1 MKYPRLVAVATAM
14 LASAC
19 GGGDSIVQVV
29 VVDETRTLAEGAQ
42 ISYPLAIG
50 TYRAEITSS
59 RNGVAVV
66 WVGGTGCQ
74 SATETKSYTGTCA
87 VDAVGALGLLN
98 PALLGA
104 PGDEVVSVRV
114 TRL

>member
-1 MKYPRLVAVATAM
+1 MKIMKAVAAVAVV

-19 GGGDSIVQVV
+19 GGGNSIVQVV
-29 VVDETRTLAEGAQ
+29 VVDETRTLTEGGQ

-74 SATETKSYTGTCA
+74 GVTETKAYNATCV
-87 VDAVGALGLLN
+87 VDAVGALGLVN
-98 PALLGA
+98 PTLLGT
-104 PGDEVVSVRV
+104 PGDEVVSVKI